1 MKKHIVL
8 KAPPKEINHMMYP
21 EDTMKLVCDMSE
33 ESVEDIKSNMK
44 KREYT
49 LTDIVEFTL
58 IDQLE
63 EYRDTMR
70 DLPGLEENTKQIKI
84 EIDKKIAELKEEN
97 ETKPHKNI

>member
-63 EYRDTMR
+63 EYRDN
-70 DLPGLEENTKQIKI
+70 DNPLV
-84 EIDKKIAELKEEN
+84 KKIKELEKEIN
-97 ETKPHKNI
+97 VLKRKN